1 MATLRRGVR
10 KDSLLLKGLAT
21 CSLSMLWWVY
31 EQYKL
36 DLFKKKFLGVQG
48 GDQKGEGLELGGLRS
63 QGDQGILCEIP
74 KQSVKT
80 LCKKICT
87 YLFIDTQSKT

>member
-1 MATLRRGVR
+1 M
-10 KDSLLLKGLAT
+10 
-21 CSLSMLWWVY
+21 
-31 EQYKL
+31 
-36 DLFKKKFLGVQG
+36 QG
-48 GDQKGEGLELGGLRS
+48 GDQKGEGLELGGLGS

-87 YLFIDTQSKT
+87 DLCIDTQSKT